1 MKNWFALPL
10 LLLSVMALSGCSG
23 FWSKSNDDKPIGTK
37 SIDTQLTNLNALF
50 VGVDTYQFS
59 RTNLRSSEF
68 EDLQG
73 AVGDVLRFKDAFR
86 EIYAVEFDRSGDG
99 NCETSN
105 HLSTTLI
112 NSCATRA
119 RIMDELDARIAAL
132 SPGDTLLFY
141 FAGHGSQYQD
151 DENYD
156 QDTGYN
162 GTILPYDARNPNGSA
177 GEIFDIELKQIKDRA
192 TAAGIYFVS
201 IFDSCNSATATR
213 DGANGQSRSVPPL
226 SGGPPQDQASR
237 PPVAGSGDGYW
248 VHLAAAQDGEEAQET
263 VNGSIGRR
271 AGVFTSALI
280 ETLRM
285 PAMRHATFGDIIAEV
300 QLRVSRNGHS
310 SQTPSAEGELTAAW
324 GARARSTILFE
335 AENRDGE
342 VQLLAG
348 SLSGMTVG
356 SAFAFYATQQDA
368 VDRNAQ
374 LATGQIIE
382 LGPNSARVRITPGS
396 SDKLPEKIYAEET
409 AHFFAPDILKI
420 SNQIPANDGG
430 DRVQLAITAMNF
442 VDITRAGTIHIVGSE
457 EIPGHARLQANDG
470 TKIAD
475 LGEIEDAGFPARLE
489 AELKKIAR
497 VDQLLALRTTSPT
510 RQAQTHFGAVDFCIA
525 AEGYRPSSCPSLEN
539 GGVRHIDLKEKTI
552 ATVINRGDRPAFI
565 YLLAIDPKN
574 GVVLVLPRP
583 GEIDQKIEPNR
594 PYRRGPISFQVPG
607 PYRFITIASEERIRV
622 DAFQQSGS
630 GIRNIDICS
639 SPLEKLLCSAS
650 QGTRDPE
657 VSEIGNWSAVVA
669 SAVVN

>member
-1 MKNWFALPL
+1 MSL
-10 LLLSVMALSGCSG
+10 LLLSVLALSACSE
-23 FWSKSNDDKPIGTK
+23 FWSKTADTSP
-37 SIDTQLTNLNALF
+37 IDTKNVSAPLTNLNALF

-73 AVGDVLRFKDAFR
+73 AVGDVLRFKTAFW
-86 EIYAVEFDRSGDG
+86 EIYGVEFDRSGDD

-105 HLSTTLI
+105 DLSTTLI

-119 RIMDELDARIAAL
+119 RILDALDTRIAAL
-132 SPGDTLLFY
+132 KPGDTLLFY

-162 GTILPYDARNPNGSA
+162 GTILPYDARNPNGSP
-177 GEIFDIELKQIKDRA
+177 GEIFDIELKQLKDRA

-226 SGGPPQDQASR
+226 SGGPPQEQFAGT
-237 PPVAGSGDGYW
+237 PVTESGDGYW

-263 VNGSIGRR
+263 SSGSIGAR
-271 AGVFTSALI
+271 AGVFTNALI

-285 PAMRHATFGDIIAEV
+285 PAMRYATFGDIIGEV

-324 GARARSTILFE
+324 GSRARSTILFE
-335 AENRDGE
+335 AQNRDGM

-348 SLSGMTVG
+348 SLSGMTAG

-368 VDRNAQ
+368 IARTAK
-374 LATGQIIE
+374 LATGQITE
-382 LGPNSARVRITPGS
+382 LGPNTAQITVTPIT
-396 SDKLPEKIYAEET
+396 SDPLPEKMFAEET

-420 SNQIPANDGG
+420 SNKIPAGAGG
-430 DRVQLAITAMNF
+430 DQVRHVIGDLNFAKITEP
-442 VDITRAGTIHIVGSE
+442 GTIHIVASNE
-457 EIPGHARLQANDG
+457 EASQVRIQANEG
-470 TKIAD
+470 TMIAD
-475 LGEIEDAGFPARLE
+475 LGGFDDAKFAARLE

-497 VDQLLALRTTSPT
+497 VDQLLALRTTNPT
-510 RQAQTHFGAVDFCIA
+510 RQAQSNFGAVDFCIA
-525 AEGYRPSSCPSLEN
+525 TEGYRPSSCPSLEK
-539 GGVRHIDLKEKTI
+539 GGVRHIDLKEKTV
-552 ATVINRGDRPAFI
+552 ATIINRGDRPAFI
-565 YLLAIDPKN
+565 YLLAIDPNN

-583 GEIDQKIEPNR
+583 GEIDQKIAPNR

-607 PYRFITIASEERIRV
+607 PYRFITIASEERVRV

-630 GIRNIDICS
+630 GIRNVGICN